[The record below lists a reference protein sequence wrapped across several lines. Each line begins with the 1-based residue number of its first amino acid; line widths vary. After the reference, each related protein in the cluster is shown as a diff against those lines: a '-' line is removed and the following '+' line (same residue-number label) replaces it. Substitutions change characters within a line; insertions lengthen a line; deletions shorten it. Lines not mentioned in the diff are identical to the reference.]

1 MAEETK
7 TRSAA
12 ERVESLVRIAQEQGL
27 PRPVA
32 EQIVEEA
39 LAKNDDP
46 EKLEDAVRETAR
58 IEKEDRDLNTGKA

>member
-7 TRSAA
+7 TRSEA

>member
-1 MAEETK
+1 MD
-7 TRSAA
+7 
-12 ERVESLVRIAQEQGL
+12 ERVESLVKTAQEQGL

-39 LAKNDDP
+39 MAKNDDP
-46 EKLEDAVRETAR
+46 RKLEEAVREAAR